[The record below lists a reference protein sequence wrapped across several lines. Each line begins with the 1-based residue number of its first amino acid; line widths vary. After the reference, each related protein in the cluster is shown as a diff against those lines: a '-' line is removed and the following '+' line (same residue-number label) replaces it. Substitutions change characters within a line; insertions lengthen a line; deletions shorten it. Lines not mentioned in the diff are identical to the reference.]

1 MNPNAIK
8 DRHRCHRC
16 MVLWNFGD
24 LFTCEDMDLYHV
36 CNDSCKQLIII
47 DAYRAICGVSGR
59 IYGLTSR
66 EIEVVQA
73 FLHNEW
79 RQKIIESLDI
89 MIVICVPKKNMN
101 LEDQPIEEFGVE
113 THANCKLEHEDQ
125 DSIHQDNQ
133 DPISNDYTFEQ
144 EIQDSTHQNNQ
155 DSIDKNFTVEQEGQ
169 DSTHLDDQNSTHHD
183 DQDSLNI
190 FPHSIQYEASI
201 INFLQETSYKDSFQ
215 FVCHSSSLHSS
226 MVVQE
231 NQFIWRHLT
240 FETGRTFLGHILLWP
255 RRLPPKSNLL
265 IVHFLWARR
274 PPLKFNIFIV
284 HLLFSWARRPPPK
297 PNILFCFFFHN
308 P

>member
-1 MNPNAIK
+1 MILDK
-8 DRHRCHRC
+8 
-16 MVLWNFGD
+16 
-24 LFTCEDMDLYHV
+24 
-36 CNDSCKQLIII
+36 
-47 DAYRAICGVSGR
+47 YRAICGVSYR

-73 FLHNEW
+73 FLHKKW
-79 RQKIIESLDI
+79 LQKIKESLDKL
-89 MIVICVPKKNMN
+89 IVMCDSKKNVN
-101 LEDQPIEEFGVE
+101 LEDQPIEGLGVE
-113 THANCKLEHEDQ
+113 THVNCKLKHGDQ

-155 DSIDKNFTVEQEGQ
+155 DSIEKKFTLEQEVQ
-169 DSTHLDDQNSTHHD
+169 DSTHLDDQYSIHHD
-183 DQDSLNI
+183 DEHSLNI
-190 FPHSIQYEASI
+190 LPHSIQYEASI
-201 INFLQETSYKDSFQ
+201 INFLQEISYKDSFQ
-215 FVCHSSSLHSS
+215 FVCHFSSLHSS

-231 NQFIWRHLT
+231 NQFIWRHLS

-255 RRLPPKSNLL
+255 RRPPSKPNLL

-274 PPLKFNIFIV
+274 SSPKPNIFIV

-297 PNILFCFFFHN
+297 SNILFCLFFYN